1 MKHTGLKKNEMVIGY
16 NYWVNNE
23 LLGLVKI
30 MDGLFIFHKKTGV
43 YHKEL
48 AMAFEDEIIPLRNLL
63 EALGYETTEEFI
75 TCQKI

>member
-1 MKHTGLKKNEMVIGY
+1 MVVTKRAAIQVYNESNRIAVSIF
-16 NYWVNNE
+16 VNQKE
-23 LLGLVKI
+23 
-30 MDGLFIFHKKTGV
+30 IFHKKTGV

>member
-30 MDGLFIFHKKTGV
+30 MDGLFIFHKKTGNSEIRYDLSEKQLEIYNV
-43 YHKEL
+43 RL
-48 AMAFEDEIIPLRNLL
+48 A
-63 EALGYETTEEFI
+63 
-75 TCQKI
+75 